1 MSYVLQEGGN
11 GNNPYSHYLQI
22 HFRQSSVK
30 IPLAPLF
37 VDSSMEEFQRPKIRC
52 DISYLFILIRTVY
65 LIVEL

>member
-37 VDSSMEEFQRPKIRC
+37 VDSSMEEFQRPKIR
-52 DISYLFILIRTVY
+52 
-65 LIVEL
+65 